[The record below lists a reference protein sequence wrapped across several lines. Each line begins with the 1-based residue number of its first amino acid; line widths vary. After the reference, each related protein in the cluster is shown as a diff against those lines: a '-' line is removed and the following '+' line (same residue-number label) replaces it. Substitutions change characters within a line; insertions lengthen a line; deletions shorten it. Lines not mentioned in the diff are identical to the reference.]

1 VEFTLLRR
9 ALNRRI
15 GPTGLPAPLVAKLWI
30 SAALAAASAW
40 ALKLAIGTRHP
51 MVYGASILCLY
62 GVTYFGATWLFRVEE
77 CAGVIGRITRRIT
90 PSSP

>member
-1 VEFTLLRR
+1 MLFRS
-9 ALNRRI
+9 
-15 GPTGLPAPLVAKLWI
+15 I

-62 GVTYFGATWLFRVEE
+62 GATYFGATWLFRVEE
-77 CAGVIGRITRRIT
+77 CAGALRRITRRVT
-90 PSSP
+90 DSNP